1 MTRTGLAVVGY
12 LVAVVLAN
20 LGAYHL
26 GPRWVP
32 AIGFVAIGFD
42 LTCRDLIHEAWH
54 GRHMVLKLALL
65 IGAGSV
71 LTVLVNPAADRVAWA
86 SLLAFGLSA
95 TVDSVIFEKLF
106 HRARLVRINGSN
118 LGAAAVDSVV
128 FPTIAFGM
136 FMPWIVAG
144 QFLAKVAGGF
154 LWSLAMTIGYPRPKG
169 DRTCNTR

>member
-1 MTRTGLAVVGY
+1 MIRTGQAVGGY
-12 LVAVVLAN
+12 LIAVVLAN
-20 LGAYHL
+20 LGVYYL

-32 AIGFVAIGFD
+32 VIGFVAIGFD

-54 GRHMVLKLALL
+54 GRRLALRMGLL
-65 IGAGSV
+65 IGAGSA
-71 LTVLVNPAADRVAWA
+71 LTVLIHPQAGRVAWA

-95 TVDSVIFEKLF
+95 VADSAIFEMLF

-118 LGAAAVDSVV
+118 VGGAMVDSVV
-128 FPTIAFGM
+128 FPTVAFGM

-154 LWSLAMTIGYPRPKG
+154 LWSLVL
-169 DRTCNTR
+169 TRRHHAAIRNH

>member
-42 LTCRDLIHEAWH
+42 LTCRDILHERWH
-54 GRHMVLKLALL
+54 GGDLKLNMALL
-65 IGAGSV
+65 IMAGSV
-71 LTVLVNPAADRVAWA
+71 LTKLANPAAAWVAIA
-86 SLLAFGLSA
+86 SMLAFGLSA

-118 LGAAAVDSVV
+118 LGSAAVDSVV
-128 FPTIAFGM
+128 FPTVAFGV

-154 LWSLAMTIGYPRPKG
+154 VWSLVLTKG
-169 DRTCNTR
+169 DRHATRDQ